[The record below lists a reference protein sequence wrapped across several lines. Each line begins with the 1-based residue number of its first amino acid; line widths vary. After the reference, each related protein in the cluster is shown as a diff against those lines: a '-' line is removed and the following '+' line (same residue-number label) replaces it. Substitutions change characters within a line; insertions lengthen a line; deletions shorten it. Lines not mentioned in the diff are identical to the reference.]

1 MLHRQKL
8 PLATAPTVRVHFPPM
23 TFKALVV
30 AILLACTALAAPAQQ
45 PKLINGYE
53 PKWWKEAVVYQIY
66 PRSFQDS
73 NGDGIGDL
81 PGITQHLDYLQHL
94 GVNVIWLSPH
104 FDSPNADNGYDI
116 RDYRKV
122 MKEFGTMADFDTLLD
137 GIKQRH
143 MRLIIDLVVNH
154 TSDEHQWFIASRSSK
169 TNPYRDFYIWRPG
182 RTAPDGTKLPPN
194 NYPSYFSGS
203 AWTYDAKTDEWYLHY
218 FAVKQPDLNWAN
230 PRVREE
236 VFSLM
241 RFWLDKGVS
250 GFRMDVIP
258 LISKPEGLPDLTAE
272 QLKNPPNAYAN
283 GPHLAEYLREMN
295 KEVLSRYDDMS
306 VGEATGTTLAQT
318 SSLVDDRRHELNMI
332 FNFDAIKLGRS
343 DFGPS
348 AIGAWSLPD
357 LKAIYDDHAR
367 VLTKHDWDTVFL
379 SNHDNPRIVSTFG
392 DDSSAMRAP
401 SAKLF
406 ETMILTLRGTPYLF
420 QGDELG
426 MTNYPFKTL
435 ADYDDIAVKN
445 AYKALVDTGKVS
457 AATFL
462 ANTAKVARDN
472 ARTPMQW
479 NSSPEAGFTT
489 GTHPWLA
496 VNPNYTQINAAQELA
511 DPASVYNYVR
521 QVIALRAQSPAF
533 VYGDYQ
539 DLDPTDP
546 KVYAYTRTLETNQFL
561 VVENFSSQPTTYTL
575 PNHLKAAH
583 QLLSDYAAPA
593 EDQASTLHL
602 QPWEARIYKQ

>member
-1 MLHRQKL
+1 MHLNL
-8 PLATAPTVRVHFPPM
+8 LVRN
-23 TFKALVV
+23 TLS
-30 AILLACTALAAPAQQ
+30 TALLCFVFAAPAPAQQ
-45 PKLINGYE
+45 QPRLINGYE

-81 PGITQHLDYLQHL
+81 PGITQHLDYLQRL

-137 GIKQRH
+137 GIRQRH

-154 TSDEHQWFIASRSSK
+154 TSDEHQWFVASRSSK

-182 RTAPDGTKLPPN
+182 RTAPGGAKLPPN

-203 AWTYDAKTDEWYLHY
+203 AWTYDTKTDEWYLHY

-230 PRVREE
+230 PKVREE

-258 LISKPEGLPDLTAE
+258 LISKPEGLPDLTAD
-272 QLKNPPNAYAN
+272 QLKDPSATFAN
-283 GPHLAEYLREMN
+283 GPHLSQYLQQMN
-295 KEVLSRYDDMS
+295 REVLSHYDDMT
-306 VGEATGTTLAQT
+306 VGEAIGTTVAQT
-318 SSLVDDRRHELNMI
+318 PSLVDDRRHELNMI
-332 FNFDAIKLGRS
+332 FNFDAVRIGRANGGEGNRGS
-343 DFGPS
+343 
-348 AIGAWSLPD
+348 WTLPE
-357 LKAIYDDHAR
+357 LKAIYTQHAT
-367 VLTKHDWDTVFL
+367 LLGKHDWDTVFL
-379 SNHDNPRIVSTFG
+379 SNHDNPRLVSAFG
-392 DDSSAMRAP
+392 DDSPAMRVP
-401 SAKLF
+401 SAKLL
-406 ETMILTLRGTPYLF
+406 ETMILTLRGTPFLY

-426 MTNYPFKTL
+426 MTNYPFHAL

-445 AYKALVDTGKVS
+445 AYKAKVETGQVS
-457 AATFL
+457 ASAFF
-462 ANTAKVARDN
+462 AATAKTSRDN

-479 NSSPEAGFTT
+479 DASPEAGFTT
-489 GTHPWLA
+489 GSHPWLA
-496 VNPNYTQINAAQELA
+496 LNPNYPQINAAQELA

-521 QVIALRAQSPAF
+521 RLIALRAQSPAF
-533 VYGDYQ
+533 VYGDFT
-539 DLDPTDP
+539 DLDPGDP
-546 KVYAYTRTLETNQFL
+546 RVFAYTRTLGSDQFL
-561 VVENFSSQPTTYTL
+561 ILENFSSQATTYTL
-575 PNHLKAAH
+575 PSHLKAAH
-583 QLLSDYAAPA
+583 QLLSDYATPAP
-593 EDQASTLHL
+593 EEQTSTLHL
-602 QPWEARIYKQ
+602 QPWESRIYKQ

>member
-1 MLHRQKL
+1 MFLR
-8 PLATAPTVRVHFPPM
+8 AVFRT
-23 TFKALVV
+23 LV
-30 AILLACTALAAPAQQ
+30 LTALLSLVAAFAQESR
-45 PKLINGYE
+45 LVNGYE

-66 PRSFQDS
+66 PRSFKDS

-81 PGITQHLDYLQHL
+81 PGITSKLDYLQKL

-122 MKEFGTMADFDTLLD
+122 MKEFGDMGDFDTLLA

-154 TSDEHQWFIASRSSK
+154 TSDENKWFVESRKSK
-169 TNPYRDFYIWRPG
+169 DNPYRDFYIWRPG
-182 RTAPDGTKLPPN
+182 HTAPDGTRTPPN

-203 AWTYDAKTDEWYLHY
+203 AWTLDPKTNEYYLHY

-258 LISKPEGLPDLTAE
+258 LISKPTGLPDLTPE

-283 GPHLAEYLREMN
+283 GPHLAEYLHEMDD
-295 KEVLSRYDDMS
+295 KVLSKYDDMS

-318 SSLVDDRRHELNMI
+318 NNLVDDRRHELNMI
-332 FNFDAIKLGRS
+332 FNFDAIKLGRN
-343 DFGPS
+343 DFGLSKLGP
-348 AIGAWSLPD
+348 WSLPE
-357 LKAIYDDHAR
+357 LKAIYDAHAR

-392 DDSSAMRAP
+392 DDSPAMRVP

-406 ETMILTLRGTPYLF
+406 ETMILTLRGTPFLYE
-420 QGDELG
+420 GDELG
-426 MTNYPFKTL
+426 MTDYPFKTL

-445 AYKALVDTGKVS
+445 AYKDLVDTGKIS
-457 AATFL
+457 AADFFSSQ
-462 ANTAKVARDN
+462 AKVSRDN

-479 NSSPEAGFTT
+479 DSSPEAGFTT
-489 GTHPWLA
+489 GNHPWLA
-496 VNPNYTQINAAQELA
+496 VNPNYREINAAQEES
-511 DPASVYNYVR
+511 DPASVLNYMR
-521 QVIALRAQSPAF
+521 ALIALRAHSLAF
-533 VYGDYQ
+533 VYGDYE
-539 DLDPTDP
+539 DLDP
-546 KVYAYTRTLETNQFL
+546 KNEHVYAYTRTLGSEKYL
-561 VVENFSSQPTTYTL
+561 MVENFSSNAVAYTL
-575 PNHLKAAH
+575 PNGVKAGSL
-583 QLLSDYAAPA
+583 LLSDIPGTHEVNAA
-593 EDQASTLHL
+593 TLNL
-602 QPWEARIYKQ
+602 APWESRIYKQ

>member
-1 MLHRQKL
+1 MFFRTLFRTAVL
-8 PLATAPTVRVHFPPM
+8 TALFSLATAS
-23 TFKALVV
+23 
-30 AILLACTALAAPAQQ
+30 AQG

-66 PRSFQDS
+66 PRSFKDS

-81 PGITQHLDYLQHL
+81 PGIISKLDYLQKL

-122 MKEFGTMADFDTLLD
+122 MNEFGNMADFDTLLA

-154 TSDEHQWFIASRSSK
+154 TSDEHKWFVESRSSK
-169 TNPYRDFYIWRPG
+169 TSPYRDFYIWKPG
-182 RTAPDGTKLPPN
+182 HTAPDGTRTPPN

-203 AWTYDAKTDEWYLHY
+203 AWALDPKTEEYYLHY
-218 FAVKQPDLNWAN
+218 FAAKQPDLNWAN
-230 PRVREE
+230 PKVREE

-258 LISKPEGLPDLTAE
+258 LISKPTGLPDLSPE
-272 QLKNPPNAYAN
+272 QLKAPPNAYAN
-283 GPHLAEYLREMN
+283 GPRLTEYLHEMDA
-295 KEVLSRYDDMS
+295 KVLSKYDDMS

-318 SSLVDDRRHELNMI
+318 SNLVDDRRHELNMI
-332 FNFDAIKLGRS
+332 FNFDAINLGRS
-343 DFGPS
+343 DFGVSPL
-348 AIGAWSLPD
+348 GAFSLPE

-392 DDSSAMRAP
+392 DDSPAMRIP
-401 SAKLF
+401 SAKLL
-406 ETMILTLRGTPYLF
+406 ETMILTLRGTPFLF
-420 QGDELG
+420 EGDELG
-426 MTNYPFKTL
+426 MANYPFKTL

-445 AYKALVDTGKVS
+445 AWKDLVETGRISSQAFLTSQAKVS
-457 AATFL
+457 
-462 ANTAKVARDN
+462 RDN

-479 NSSPEAGFTT
+479 DASPQAGFTT
-489 GTHPWLA
+489 SNHPWLA
-496 VNPNYTQINAAQELA
+496 VNPNYKQINVAQEES
-511 DPASVYNYVR
+511 DPASVLNYTR
-521 QVIALRAQSPAF
+521 ALIALRAHTPAF
-533 VYGDYQ
+533 VYGDYE
-539 DLDPTDP
+539 DLDPHHP
-546 KVYAYTRTLETNQFL
+546 HVYAYTRTLGDEKYL
-561 VVENFSSQPTTYTL
+561 IVENFSSSAVTYTL
-575 PNHLKAAH
+575 PNGIRATKL
-583 QLLSDYAAPA
+583 LLSDIPNSM
-593 EDQASTLHL
+593 QARVSTLNL
-602 QPWEARIYKQ
+602 APWECRIYKQ

>member
-1 MLHRQKL
+1 MFFRNVFR
-8 PLATAPTVRVHFPPM
+8 TAV
-23 TFKALVV
+23 L
-30 AILLACTALAAPAQQ
+30 TALLSLAAASAQE

-66 PRSFQDS
+66 PRSFKDS

-81 PGITQHLDYLQHL
+81 PGITSKLDYLQKL

-122 MKEFGTMADFDTLLD
+122 MTEFGTMSDFDQLLA

-154 TSDEHQWFIASRSSK
+154 TSDENKWFVESRSSK

-182 RTAPDGTKLPPN
+182 HTAADGTRTPPN

-203 AWTYDAKTDEWYLHY
+203 AWTLDPKTNEYYLHY
-218 FAVKQPDLNWAN
+218 FAVKQPDLNWEN
-230 PRVREE
+230 PKVREE

-258 LISKPEGLPDLTAE
+258 LVSKPAGMPDLTAE
-272 QLKNPPNAYAN
+272 QLKAPPNAYAN

-295 KEVLSRYDDMS
+295 AKVLSKYDDMS

-318 SSLVDDRRHELNMI
+318 NNLVDDRRHELNMI

-343 DFGPS
+343 DFGLS
-348 AIGAWSLPD
+348 QLGAWSLPE
-357 LKAIYDDHAR
+357 LKGIYDAHAT

-392 DDSSAMRAP
+392 DDSPGMRVP

-406 ETMILTLRGTPYLF
+406 ETMILTLRGTPFLF
-420 QGDELG
+420 EGDELG
-426 MTNYPFKTL
+426 MTDFPFKTL

-445 AYKALVDTGKVS
+445 AYKALVDTGKIYAS
-457 AATFL
+457 TFL
-462 ANTAKVARDN
+462 ASQAKVSRDN

-479 NSSPEAGFTT
+479 DSSPQAGFTT
-489 GTHPWLA
+489 GNHPWLA
-496 VNPNYTQINAAQELA
+496 VNPNYKQINAAQEEA
-511 DPASVYNYVR
+511 DPASILNYVR
-521 QVIALRAQSPAF
+521 ALIALRAHRLAF
-533 VYGDYQ
+533 VYGDYE
-539 DLDPTDP
+539 DLDPKDLH
-546 KVYAYTRTLETNQFL
+546 VYSYTRTLGDEKYL
-561 VVENFSSQPTTYTL
+561 IVENFSSSPVTYTL
-575 PNHLKAAH
+575 PNGIKAAKL
-583 QLLSDYAAPA
+583 LLSDIPQSTEAHV
-593 EDQASTLHL
+593 STLNL
-602 QPWEARIYKQ
+602 APWECRIYKQ

>member
-1 MLHRQKL
+1 MFLRTL
-8 PLATAPTVRVHFPPM
+8 LRTGFT
-23 TFKALVV
+23 
-30 AILLACTALAAPAQQ
+30 AILLALSAASAQQ
-45 PKLINGYE
+45 TAQPTKLINGYE

-66 PRSFQDS
+66 PRSFKDS

-81 PGITQHLDYLQHL
+81 PGITSKLDYLQKL

-122 MKEFGTMADFDTLLD
+122 MKEFGDMADFDTLLA

-154 TSDEHQWFIASRSSK
+154 TSDEHKWFVESRSSK

-182 RTAPDGTKLPPN
+182 HTAPDGTRTPPN

-203 AWTYDAKTDEWYLHY
+203 AWTLDPKTNEYYLHY
-218 FAVKQPDLNWAN
+218 FAAKQPDLNWAN
-230 PRVREE
+230 PKVREE

-258 LISKPEGLPDLTAE
+258 LISKPTGLPDLTPE

-283 GPHLAEYLREMN
+283 GPHLAEYLHEMDR
-295 KEVLSRYDDMS
+295 EVLSKYDDMS

-318 SSLVDDRRHELNMI
+318 NNLVDDRRHELNMI

-343 DFGPS
+343 DFGLSTLGP
-348 AIGAWSLPD
+348 WSLPE
-357 LKAIYDDHAR
+357 LKSIYDDHAR

-392 DDSSAMRAP
+392 DDSPAMRVP

-406 ETMILTLRGTPYLF
+406 ETMILTLRGTPFLYE
-420 QGDELG
+420 GDELG
-426 MTNYPFKTL
+426 MTDYPFKTL

-445 AYKALVDTGKVS
+445 AYKALVDTGKMS
-457 AATFL
+457 ASDFL
-462 ANTAKVARDN
+462 ASQAKVARDN

-479 NSSPEAGFTT
+479 DGSAQAGFTS
-489 GTHPWLA
+489 GSHPWLA
-496 VNPNYTQINAAQELA
+496 VNPNYKEINAAEEEA
-511 DPASVYNYVR
+511 DPASVLNYMR
-521 QVIALRAQSPAF
+521 ALINLRAKTPAF
-533 VYGDYQ
+533 VYGDYE
-539 DLDPTDP
+539 DLDPQHP
-546 KVYAYTRTLETNQFL
+546 HVYAYTRSLPGEKYL
-561 VVENFSSQPTTYTL
+561 VVENFSSSPVAYSL
-575 PNHLKAAH
+575 PKELKAGS
-583 QLLSDYAAPA
+583 LLISDIPGSHEANV
-593 EDQASTLHL
+593 STLNL
-602 QPWEARIYKQ
+602 APWEARIYKQ